1 MIILFWSTMSSIL
14 ETWRKILELARRP
27 DDEEYRLFLKIIFLG
42 LFLVGSIAFTIRLI
56 AILLLSGG

>member
-1 MIILFWSTMSSIL
+1 MSSIL

-42 LFLVGSIAFTIRLI
+42 LVLVGSIAFAIRAI
-56 AILLLSGG
+56 AILLLTGGA

>member
-1 MIILFWSTMSSIL
+1 MSSIF

-42 LFLVGSIAFTIRLI
+42 LFLVGAISFTIRSI
-56 AILLLSGG
+56 AIFLLSGGA

>member
-1 MIILFWSTMSSIL
+1 MSSIL

-42 LFLVGSIAFTIRLI
+42 LFLVGSIAFSIRAI
-56 AILLLSGG
+56 AILLLTGGA